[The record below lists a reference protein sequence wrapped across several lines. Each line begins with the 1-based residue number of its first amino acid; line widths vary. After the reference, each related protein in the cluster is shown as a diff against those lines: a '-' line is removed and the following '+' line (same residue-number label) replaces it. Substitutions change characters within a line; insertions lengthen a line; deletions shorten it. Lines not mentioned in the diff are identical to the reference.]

1 MIRRLLLFALFAI
14 AVQAAPIPRP
24 APEFVIRR
32 PGGDLLLSQFRG
44 KVIVLAFL
52 FTT

>member
-1 MIRRLLLFALFAI
+1 MIRRLLLSALLMI
-14 AVQAAPIPRP
+14 GVQAATLPRP
-24 APEFVIRR
+24 APEFVIRGR
-32 PGGDLLLSQFRG
+32 AGELLLSQFRG